1 MKEQNILKTILLTV
15 TQFTQSRLFRNN
27 TGTGWVGQAKRITK
41 PTTVKLDVGDVVI
54 RDARPLR
61 AGLCVGSSDLIGW
74 NTKIITPEMVGNKIA
89 IFTAVEVKKPS
100 GRATKEQIN
109 FIKQVRE
116 NGGIAGIAKSG
127 EQAVDLIKN
136 LKG

>member
-15 TQFTQSRLFRNN
+15 TQFTESRLFRNN
-27 TGTGWVGQAKRITK
+27 TGTGWVGQSKRITK

-54 RDARPLR
+54 RQARVLR

-74 NTKIITPEMVGNKIA
+74 NTRVITEDMVGKKIA

-109 FIKQVRE
+109 FINVVRK

-127 EQAVDLIKN
+127 EQAVEMINKL
-136 LKG
+136 

>member
-15 TQFTQSRLFRNN
+15 TQFTESRLFRNN
-27 TGTGWVGQAKRITK
+27 TGTGWVGQSKRITK

-54 RDARPLR
+54 RQARVLR

-74 NTKIITPEMVGNKIA
+74 NTKVITQDMVGKKIA

-109 FIKQVRE
+109 FINVVRK

-127 EQAVDLIKN
+127 EQAVEMINKL
-136 LKG
+136 